1 MNMPK
6 HSSSPRFYG
15 RVAIGFSALTALL
28 ALVIAALSLSRAAI
42 TLVPR
47 TSPLTLQKVLTV
59 IPSSAPSAPDAIP
72 GTVITKTVTLEGDV
86 PVTGGTLVPDR
97 AHGSVTVI
105 NTYDRNQPLVATTRL
120 LSPEGVLFRI
130 TDTVTVPAG
139 GETEVE
145 ARADIPGKE
154 GEAHPTRFTIPGLR
168 QELQDKIYAVS
179 KTPMTGGERRISAIT
194 EADIEKARTAL
205 ARVSADA
212 LQQLKWENENNDT
225 FISFEQLNE
234 KVMTPVGEEA
244 QNARIQGMYRIT
256 TVRVDPEILATQL
269 QEKIPSRQD
278 SALAITSLN
287 PIELSVDRLTAD
299 GAVVSVTQ
307 RGTATILL
315 SSQGIDKKRLTGEKA
330 SVARQI
336 LQSIPDVSE
345 AQITLRPKFLPY
357 LPFLSDHITI
367 TVQNPSAL

>member
-1 MNMPK
+1 MPRTQP
-6 HSSSPRFYG
+6 HSPPRFYG
-15 RVAIGFSALTALL
+15 RIAIGFSILTALL
-28 ALVIAALSLSRAAI
+28 ALVIAALSLSRATI

-47 TSPLTLQKVLTV
+47 TSPLTLQTVLTV
-59 IPSSAPSAPDAIP
+59 QSPNAPAAPDAIP
-72 GTVITKTVTLEGDV
+72 GTVTTKTVTLEGNV
-86 PVTGGTLVPDR
+86 PVTGGTLIPDR
-97 AHGSVTVI
+97 AHGSVTII

-154 GEAHPTRFTIPGLR
+154 GDLPPTRFTIPGLR
-168 QELQDKIYAVS
+168 QGLQDKIYAVS
-179 KTPMTGGERRISAIT
+179 KTPITGGERRISTIT
-194 EADIEKARTAL
+194 EDDIEKARTAL
-205 ARVSADA
+205 ARISADT
-212 LQQLKWENENNDT
+212 LQQLKWENESDDT

-244 QNARIQGMYRIT
+244 QSARIQGMYRIT
-256 TVRVDPEILATQL
+256 TIHVDPEILATQL
-269 QEKIPSRQD
+269 QEKIPARQD
-278 SALAITSLN
+278 STLAITSLD

-307 RGTATILL
+307 RGEVTILL
-315 SSQGIDKKRLTGEKA
+315 SSQGIDKKRLTGKKA
-330 SVARQI
+330 SMAQQI
-336 LQSIPDVSE
+336 LQSIPDVSD
-345 AQITLRPKFLPY
+345 AQIALKPSFLPY

-367 TVQNPSAL
+367 TIQNPTSP